1 MGKADILDLE
11 MSSEHLN
18 TIKSRISHSFV
29 NLTKIQQNLNLHFL
43 TIFAYFLV
51 KTWFQ
56 KYAEPIFFKK
66 LISKNN
72 FSPKFQLR
80 KKPSAA
86 PSMAKLGSEK
96 FGLRATQKCLK
107 VSKI

>member
-1 MGKADILDLE
+1 MRKADFLDLE
-11 MSSEHLN
+11 MSSEYLN
-18 TIKSRISHSFV
+18 TIESRISHYFI

-43 TIFAYFLV
+43 TIFANFLV

-56 KYAEPIFFKK
+56 RYAEPIFFTK
-66 LISKNN
+66 LISKKI
-72 FSPKFQLR
+72 FSPKFQFR

-96 FGLRATQKCLK
+96 FGLLATQKC
-107 VSKI
+107 